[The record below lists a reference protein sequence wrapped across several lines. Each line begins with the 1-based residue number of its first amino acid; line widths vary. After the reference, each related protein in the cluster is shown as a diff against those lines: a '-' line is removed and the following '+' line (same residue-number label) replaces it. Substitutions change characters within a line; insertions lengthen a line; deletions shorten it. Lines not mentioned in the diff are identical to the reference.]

1 MIPPTPHPGNAPLR
15 VLAETGHLPDHQYMD
30 RTTLAWIAGNRPTGP
45 GVRATIPYRP
55 LLLVPEGP
63 WFARR
68 EAADSIHGVRHGARV
83 ALLVQILAHD
93 HDHDH
98 DHDHGTDPDRTQALA
113 VAAACHD
120 CRRHHD
126 RDDPG
131 HGQRAARWLAENT
144 TTVAAALGTAPTPE
158 ATTAVALHD
167 VAHHAFTDDQTSAYR
182 RHQDAA
188 DLLKAADALDRY
200 RLPLARWWPDPS
212 RLRLPVPVW
221 LHPVAHDL
229 VVHSEQAR
237 LDGATDTQALEHAL
251 RATLPE

>member
-1 MIPPTPHPGNAPLR
+1 MILSTPPAGKTPLR
-15 VLAETGHLPDHQYMD
+15 MLAEAGRLPDQQYMD

-45 GVRATIPYRP
+45 GVRATMPHQP
-55 LLLVPEGP
+55 LLLIPEGA

-68 EAADSIHGVRHGARV
+68 EAIDSIHGIRHGARV
-83 ALLVQILAHD
+83 ALFVQLLAHD
-93 HDHDH
+93 R
-98 DHDHGTDPDRTQALA
+98 GVDPGRSQTLA

-131 HGQRAARWLAENT
+131 HGRRAAQWLAENT
-144 TTVAAALGTAPTPE
+144 ATVAAALGAVPRPE
-158 ATTAVALHD
+158 AITAVALHD
-167 VAHHAFTDDQTSAYR
+167 VAHHDFADDQASAYR
-182 RHQDAA
+182 QHQDAV

-212 RLRLPVPVW
+212 RIRLSVPAW
-221 LHPVAHDL
+221 LHPLAHDL

-251 RATLPE
+251 RATLPD